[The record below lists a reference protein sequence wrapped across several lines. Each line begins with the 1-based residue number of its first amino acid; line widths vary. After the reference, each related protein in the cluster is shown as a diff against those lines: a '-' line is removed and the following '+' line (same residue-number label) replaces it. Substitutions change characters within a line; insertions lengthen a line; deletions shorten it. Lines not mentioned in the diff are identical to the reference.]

1 MATIGIDIGG
11 TKVLGVRIEGGGIVE
26 RRVGLVDRQL
36 PHEASLEMIESLWTD
51 EVDGAG
57 VGLAGLVRWPEGVFA
72 WGPHVAGSD
81 VAVRAELE
89 QKLGIP
95 VVVDNDA
102 NGAAWAEMTVGAAQ
116 GYDNFLVVTLGTGIG
131 GSIVIDGQIYR
142 GGSSFAGEWGHM
154 QYVPGGILCDCGK
167 SGCWETVASGPALV
181 RMAREMLSINPDSS
195 FAKRL
200 ESVDLTGES
209 ITTAADAG
217 DEIARGLVAQVGAEF
232 GRGLCGLI
240 AAFDPDLVVVGGG
253 LGSVGESI
261 VGPAR
266 RVASDN
272 LHGRSHRLLPPIL
285 VAALGPDAG
294 AVGAAILAQ
303 SVLDGEIPW
312 EST

>member
-1 MATIGIDIGG
+1 MASIGVDIGG
-11 TKVLGVRIEGGGIVE
+11 TKVLGVRVEGHDVVE
-26 RRVGLVDRQL
+26 RRVGLVGQQL
-36 PHEASLEMIESLWTD
+36 PDQAALSMITSLWTD
-51 EVDGAG
+51 EVDTAG

-72 WGPHVAGSD
+72 WGPHVAGTD
-81 VAVRAELE
+81 LPVRSELE
-89 QKLGIP
+89 EELDVP

-102 NGAAWAEMTVGAAQ
+102 NGAAWAEMTIGAAQ
-116 GYDNFLVVTLGTGIG
+116 GYENFLMVTLGTGIG
-131 GSIVIDGQIYR
+131 GSIVIDRQIYR
-142 GGSSFAGEWGHM
+142 GGSFAGEWGHM
-154 QYVPGGILCDCGK
+154 QYVPGGSLCDCGK

-200 ESVDLTGES
+200 HDVELTGEA
-209 ITTAADAG
+209 ITKAADGG

-253 LGSVGESI
+253 LGSIGESI

-294 AVGAAILAQ
+294 AVGAAMLAQ
-303 SVLDGEIPW
+303 SVLDGEISW